1 MFFSRALFFDLV
13 KQVSADSLKVDLP
26 KLLEHLLPAPN
37 VTMNAEHIRNLFFGD
52 YGKPDA
58 NDKIYDEITDLDDLG
73 KVMDG

>member
-1 MFFSRALFFDLV
+1 
-13 KQVSADSLKVDLP
+13 
-26 KLLEHLLPAPN
+26 
-37 VTMNAEHIRNLFFGD
+37 MNAEHIRNLFFGD